1 MEVKANIPDTLEGSS
16 KRPIEPLKVYMA
28 TLEKAYVE
36 NAYKIFRTT
45 RKAARALGID
55 HSTFI
60 RKMKKYGIS
69 ATKKDG
75 KMHHFGD

>member
-1 MEVKANIPDTLEGSS
+1 
-16 KRPIEPLKVYMA
+16 MA

-45 RKAARALGID
+45 RKAACALGID